1 MYPLLE
7 GERSEQVNPR
17 EFFDTVVE
25 MRVHQRN
32 YERSHGRDPMAKRC
46 AKDYEQR
53 IDKEIA
59 RVKLME
65 REQANQRLDL

>member
-1 MYPLLE
+1 MK
-7 GERSEQVNPR
+7 PR
-17 EFFDTVVE
+17 EFFDAVVE

-32 YERSHGRDPMAKRC
+32 YERSNGRDTMAKRC

-59 RVKLME
+59 RVKLMD
-65 REQANQRLDL
+65 REQANPRLDL

>member
-1 MYPLLE
+1 MTPK
-7 GERSEQVNPR
+7 

-25 MRVHQRN
+25 MRKHQLAF
-32 YERSHGRDPMAKRC
+32 ERSRSRDEMERRC

-53 IDKEIA
+53 IDHEIA

-65 REQANQRLDL
+65 REKASPRLEL